1 MKKNLA
7 IIQKWNNLEHGS
19 WFSDTEYLFEDR
31 YLSLHIFYSN
41 DDEDSYDYNFEEI
54 LDILNQIKE
63 WRRFNPRL
71 DSQHIL
77 NYDVKLAVVENY
89 KINNLIFANDN
100 THLITKIQKKWK
112 KYFRKKYFS
121 VKNIKHR
128 EIYCVFPNYK
138 KNI

>member
-19 WFSDTEYLFEDR
+19 WFSDTEYLFEDK

-54 LDILNQIKE
+54 LDILNKIKE

-71 DSQHIL
+71 D
-77 NYDVKLAVVENY
+77 
-89 KINNLIFANDN
+89 
-100 THLITKIQKKWK
+100 
-112 KYFRKKYFS
+112 
-121 VKNIKHR
+121 
-128 EIYCVFPNYK
+128 
-138 KNI
+138 